1 MRTSLR
7 LLITLVVVLLALA
20 AGAWL
25 WHYYLYTPW
34 TRDGRVAAHVVT
46 VSPDVSGW
54 IDDLVVDDSVQVEQ
68 GQILFKLNTA
78 RYEAAVNK
86 AEAEV
91 ANRKAQLELKRHEEN
106 RRSRLSNRAISKED
120 LEVSRI
126 NTRLAQA
133 ELAKAEALLQDA
145 RLDLERTAV
154 KAPAAGYILNL
165 QLTQGDYVSRSQP
178 IMALVKTD
186 SFYVIGYFEETKMA
200 RIHLGDVAHVLLMN
214 GDTRLKGHVSGI
226 ARGIADDNQQL
237 DAQLLP
243 QVEPTFSWVRLAQ
256 RIPVRITLDDVPE
269 DILLSA
275 GMSASVRIIDD
286 PDLLQ
291 K

>member
-1 MRTSLR
+1 MRTSIR
-7 LLITLVVVLLALA
+7 LLITLAVVLLAIA

-34 TRDGRVAAHVVT
+34 TRDGRVAADVVT
-46 VSPDVSGW
+46 ISPDVSGW
-54 IDDLVVDDSVQVEQ
+54 IEELAVKDAQQVEK
-68 GQILFKLNTA
+68 GEVLLTLNTA
-78 RYEAAVNK
+78 RYEAEVNE

-106 RRSRLSNRAISKED
+106 RRNRLSSQAISKED
-120 LEVSRI
+120 REVSRI

-133 ELAKAEALLQDA
+133 ELAKAQAQLQAA
-145 RLDLERTAV
+145 RLDLERTTV
-154 KAPAAGYILNL
+154 EAPATGYILNL
-165 QLTQGDYVSRSQP
+165 QLAQGDYVSRGEP
-178 IMALVKTD
+178 VMALVKAD
-186 SFYVIGYFEETKMA
+186 SFYVIGYFEETKLT
-200 RIHLGDVAHVLLMN
+200 RIHLGDTAHVLLMS

-243 QVEPTFSWVRLAQ
+243 QVKPTFNWVRLAQ

-269 DILLSA
+269 DVLLSA
-275 GMSASVRIIDD
+275 GMSASIRIIGD
-286 PDLLQ
+286 PDSPQ
-291 K
+291 E

>member
-34 TRDGRVAAHVVT
+34 TRDGRVAADVVT
-46 VSPDVSGW
+46 VSADVSGW
-54 IDDLVVDDSVQVEQ
+54 IDSLDVADAEQVEQ
-68 GQILFKLNTA
+68 GQVLFKLNEA
-78 RYEAAVNK
+78 RYQAAVNK

-106 RRSRLSNRAISKED
+106 RRNRLSNRAISTED
-120 LEVSRI
+120 REVSRI
-126 NTRLAQA
+126 NTRLAAA
-133 ELAKAEALLQDA
+133 ELAKAQAQLQDA
-145 RLDLERTAV
+145 RLDLERTTT
-154 KAPAAGYILNL
+154 KAPAPGHILNL
-165 QLTQGDYVSRSQP
+165 QLTQGNYVSRSQP
-178 IMALVKTD
+178 VMALVKTN

-214 GDTRLKGHVSGI
+214 GNTRLSGHVSGI

-243 QVEPTFSWVRLAQ
+243 QVKPTFNWVRLAQ
-256 RIPVRITLDDVPE
+256 RIPVRITLDEVPE
-269 DILLSA
+269 DVLLSA
-275 GMSASVRIIDD
+275 GMSASVRIVDD
-286 PDLLQ
+286 LDPMQ
-291 K
+291 E